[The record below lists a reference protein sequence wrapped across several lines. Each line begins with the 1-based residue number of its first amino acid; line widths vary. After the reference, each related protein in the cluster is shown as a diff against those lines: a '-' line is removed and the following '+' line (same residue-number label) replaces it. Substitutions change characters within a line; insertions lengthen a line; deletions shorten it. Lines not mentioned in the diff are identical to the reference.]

1 MAVIS
6 DHVVCECLGPAFDE
20 FFYLPAEGTRG
31 GILLAWQSGL
41 VSITNAHLTAHT
53 ITARITAG
61 GGRSWWLTGVYG
73 PQNDVEK
80 IDFPAGVAR
89 YQRSACRPVGCGR

>member
-6 DHVVCECLGPAFDE
+6 DHVVHECLGPNFDV

-41 VSITNAHLTAHT
+41 VSITNPHLTAHS
-53 ITARITAG
+53 ITARCTVS
-61 GGRSWWLTGVYG
+61 GGRSWWFTRVYG
-73 PQNDVEK
+73 PQHDVDK
-80 IDFPAGVAR
+80 ITFL
-89 YQRSACRPVGCGR
+89 